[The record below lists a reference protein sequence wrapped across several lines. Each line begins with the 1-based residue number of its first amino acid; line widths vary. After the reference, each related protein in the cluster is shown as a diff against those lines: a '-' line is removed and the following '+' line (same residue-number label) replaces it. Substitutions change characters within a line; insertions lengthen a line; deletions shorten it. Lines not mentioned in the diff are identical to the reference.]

1 MAQGKRTQAK
11 QWTPASLE
19 SYSEKAIDKARGLER
34 DAAMIVAGNHN
45 EEEDF
50 AALVAEGVGEGR
62 ARDAGAHDD
71 DVPLRSRRGEK

>member
-1 MAQGKRTQAK
+1 MEEFADDAH
-11 QWTPASLE
+11 
-19 SYSEKAIDKARGLER
+19 GLGE
-34 DAAMIVAGNHN
+34 VAL
-45 EEEDF
+45 EEEDV